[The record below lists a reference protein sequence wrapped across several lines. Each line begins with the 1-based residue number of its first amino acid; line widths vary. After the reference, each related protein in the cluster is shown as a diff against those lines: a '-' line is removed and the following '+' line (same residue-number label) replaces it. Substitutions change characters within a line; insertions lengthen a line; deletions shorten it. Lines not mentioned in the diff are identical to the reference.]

1 MQETLQKHLYRYRHS
16 LVPRQLGYEAS
27 TDKKRFV
34 LNYFTQAAQTENNV
48 QSSYYV
54 NHSESPLQSF
64 GIAMSFCNFISCM
77 IFQIYLVSKAYR
89 LTVHVKHTLYYSTN
103 HTRRSIEHASD
114 SVLSVLS
121 KDLVRVKA
129 TVTEHS
135 RTAKVI
141 VFKKKRRKNYKRKKG
156 ICMTHCYNYRVSPRK
171 SV

>member
-1 MQETLQKHLYRYRHS
+1 
-16 LVPRQLGYEAS
+16 
-27 TDKKRFV
+27 
-34 LNYFTQAAQTENNV
+34 
-48 QSSYYV
+48 
-54 NHSESPLQSF
+54 
-64 GIAMSFCNFISCM
+64 M
-77 IFQIYLVSKAYR
+77 IFQISKAYR
-89 LTVHVKHTLYYSTN
+89 LTLHVKHTLYYSTN
-103 HTRRSIEHASD
+103 HTRRSIEHA